1 MAGAVPRIRAV
12 LGVLDQFAEKRR
24 RQAIQVSARF
34 TNNMTRHKFW
44 RVFKH
49 VNETVELAK
58 DIVRDVLRRTRF
70 PIQIDGDLFVAKTQ
84 LGNEG
89 PQVSDGIGHVFGR
102 IDIEFLVVNRHN
114 EGAGPTLLLG
124 KRAEITIT
132 GYPDHFDAFRNNG
145 IGQSTDAKARCV
157 FGPVV
162 LVNDDDGKSKLHEP
176 ASLRGT
182 IRSVAV

>member
-1 MAGAVPRIRAV
+1 
-12 LGVLDQFAEKRR
+12 
-24 RQAIQVSARF
+24 
-34 TNNMTRHKFW
+34 MTRHKFW

-49 VNETVELAK
+49 VNEAMQLAQ
-58 DIVRDVLRRTRF
+58 DIVRYMLRRARF

-114 EGAGPTLLLG
+114 EGTGPALLLG
-124 KRAEITIT
+124 KRTEVTIAC
-132 GYPDHFDAFRNNG
+132 YPDNFDAFRNNG
-145 IGQSTDAKARCV
+145 IGQSTDAKARSV
-157 FGPVV
+157 LGPVV
-162 LVNDDDGKSKLHEP
+162 LVDDDDGKSKLHEP
-176 ASLRGT
+176 GSLRGT